1 MKIVQGPQ
9 LGAELGS
16 EPVLHNSLIN
26 LPPVTVHTVCS
37 NFLPS
42 PTPIQ
47 NPTCIYKLIHRAA
60 VTAMNLW
67 IRSTGSNCNLQTI
80 LWSCFKS
87 HTMKSKPDVIYP
99 SRMAI
104 QPPAGVER
112 WNLQR
117 RALSALKHPTPAFP
131 KASPQFSSSTA
142 CRILFGLW

>member
-26 LPPVTVHTVCS
+26 LPPVTVHTVCFS
-37 NFLPS
+37 FLPS

-60 VTAMNLW
+60 VAAMNLW

-80 LWSCFKS
+80 LRSCLRAILWNPNQMWFTLQGWQFKLQLEWKDEICRGEFS
-87 HTMKSKPDVIYP
+87 LL
-99 SRMAI
+99 
-104 QPPAGVER
+104 
-112 WNLQR
+112 WNTQ
-117 RALSALKHPTPAFP
+117 TPAFP